1 MSAQSIY
8 HTWRGMREADETTSS
23 WLYIAFIDAD
33 NSFAMV
39 QEASFADEDLSFDI
53 TTRAYGLF
61 SFDGEKLNVM
71 VNENETTSTLDD
83 ITFSDE
89 MERQFKKNKA
99 LKANMNNHTT
109 SITTNKKHH
118 YRELLAIGIPIIIG
132 QLGTIIL
139 GFADTLMIGHHST
152 PELAA
157 AGLVNNIFGLV
168 FVSYM
173 GFTYGLTPIIGR
185 LYGEERTDC
194 IGQKVRNA
202 FCANMLTGI
211 IFTLALVV
219 LYLNLGHI
227 GQPEELLSLIRPYFL
242 VNLASV
248 LFMGIFFTM
257 KQFLDGLGQTK
268 VAMWAMIGGNVINIL
283 GNWVLIYGVAGFPE
297 LGLLGAGISTLVSR
311 ILMAL
316 AMVGMLMTGKNLGE
330 YRRDILHSSLTKADF
345 REMNRLGWPV
355 ALQLGM
361 ESAAFTLSCVMVGWL
376 GTIPLAAHQV
386 MITLS
391 QLFYLVLSGMAAAL
405 AIRVSHFMGQKDY
418 GAVRRNAY
426 DGFRLNL
433 LFSLCMGL
441 PVFLLRHQI
450 GGWFN
455 DNVEV
460 QAYVATLIILMMVY
474 QFGDGLQ
481 YTFANALRG
490 IACVKPMVLYAFI
503 AYFVISLPLG
513 YTLGFPCGLGIL
525 GIWIAFPFGLTI
537 AGEMYRRRFE
547 KELKKIEE

>member
-1 MSAQSIY
+1 
-8 HTWRGMREADETTSS
+8 
-23 WLYIAFIDAD
+23 
-33 NSFAMV
+33 
-39 QEASFADEDLSFDI
+39 
-53 TTRAYGLF
+53 
-61 SFDGEKLNVM
+61 
-71 VNENETTSTLDD
+71 
-83 ITFSDE
+83 
-89 MERQFKKNKA
+89 
-99 LKANMNNHTT
+99 MNNHTT
-109 SITTNKKHH
+109 SIATNKKHH
-118 YRELLAIGIPIIIG
+118 YRELLSIGFPIIIG

-173 GFTYGLTPIIGR
+173 GFTYGLTPVIGR

-194 IGQKVRNA
+194 IGQKVRNS
-202 FCANMLTGI
+202 FFANMLTGA
-211 IFTLALVV
+211 IFTAVLIL
-219 LYLNLGHI
+219 LYLNLAHI

-257 KQFLDGLGQTK
+257 KQFLDGIGKTK
-268 VAMWAMIGGNVINIL
+268 VAMWAMIGGNVVNIL

-316 AMVGMLMTGKNLGE
+316 AMVSIVIAGKGFRE
-330 YRRDILHSSLTKADF
+330 YRHDLIHSSLNKAD
-345 REMNRLGWPV
+345 
-355 ALQLGM
+355 LQLGM

-418 GAVRRNAY
+418 AAVRRNAY

-433 LFSLCMGL
+433 LFSLCMGI

-455 DNVEV
+455 DNAEV
-460 QAYVATLIILMMVY
+460 QAYVSVLIILMMVY

-513 YTLGFPCGLGIL
+513 YTLGFTCGMGIL

-547 KELKKIEE
+547 KELKKIEQR

>member
-1 MSAQSIY
+1 
-8 HTWRGMREADETTSS
+8 
-23 WLYIAFIDAD
+23 
-33 NSFAMV
+33 
-39 QEASFADEDLSFDI
+39 
-53 TTRAYGLF
+53 
-61 SFDGEKLNVM
+61 
-71 VNENETTSTLDD
+71 
-83 ITFSDE
+83 
-89 MERQFKKNKA
+89 
-99 LKANMNNHTT
+99 MNNHTT
-109 SITTNKKHH
+109 SITTNRKHH

-185 LYGEERTDC
+185 LYGEERTDR

-202 FCANMLTGI
+202 FCANMLTGC

-219 LYLNLGHI
+219 LYLNLGRI

-316 AMVGMLMTGKNLGE
+316 AMVGMLMTGKNFGE

-418 GAVRRNAY
+418 AAVRRNAY

>member
-1 MSAQSIY
+1 MLYMSKKITGTQRHY
-8 HTWRGMREADETTSS
+8 YKN
-23 WLYIAFIDAD
+23 L
-33 NSFAMV
+33 
-39 QEASFADEDLSFDI
+39 LS
-53 TTRAYGLF
+53 
-61 SFDGEKLNVM
+61 
-71 VNENETTSTLDD
+71 
-83 ITFSDE
+83 
-89 MERQFKKNKA
+89 
-99 LKANMNNHTT
+99 
-109 SITTNKKHH
+109 
-118 YRELLAIGIPIIIG
+118 IGIPIVIG

-139 GFADTLMIGHHST
+139 GFADTIMIGHHST
-152 PELAA
+152 EELAA
-157 AGLVNNIFGLV
+157 AGLVNNIYTLV
-168 FVSYM
+168 FVMYM

-194 IGQKVRNA
+194 IGQKVRNS
-202 FCANMLTGI
+202 FFANMITGI
-211 IFTLALVV
+211 LFTLV
-219 LYLNLGHI
+219 LILLYFNLGHI
-227 GQPEELLSLIRPYFL
+227 GQPEELLTLIRPYFL

-257 KQFLDGLGQTK
+257 KQFLDGIGQTK
-268 VAMWAMIGGNVINIL
+268 VAMWAMIGGNVVNIL

-311 ILMAL
+311 ILMAT
-316 AMVGMLMTGKNLGE
+316 AMVGMVMVCRKFAD
-330 YRRDILHSSLTKADF
+330 YRHNIIHSEINKVDF
-345 REMNRLGWPV
+345 KEMNRLGWPV

-386 MITLS
+386 MITIS
-391 QLFYLVLSGMAAAL
+391 QLFYLVLSGMAAAM

-418 GAVRRNAY
+418 VAVRRNAY

-441 PVFLLRHQI
+441 PVLLLRHQI

-455 DNVEV
+455 DNAEV
-460 QAYVATLIILMMVY
+460 QAYVAVLIILMMVY

-513 YTLGFPCGLGIL
+513 YTLGFPCGMGLL

-547 KELKKIEE
+547 KELKKIEKE

>member
-1 MSAQSIY
+1 
-8 HTWRGMREADETTSS
+8 
-23 WLYIAFIDAD
+23 
-33 NSFAMV
+33 
-39 QEASFADEDLSFDI
+39 
-53 TTRAYGLF
+53 
-61 SFDGEKLNVM
+61 
-71 VNENETTSTLDD
+71 
-83 ITFSDE
+83 
-89 MERQFKKNKA
+89 
-99 LKANMNNHTT
+99 MNNHTT

-185 LYGEERTDC
+185 LYGEERTDR

-202 FCANMLTGI
+202 FCANMLTGC
-211 IFTLALVV
+211 IFTLALIV
-219 LYLNLGHI
+219 LYLNLGRI

-316 AMVGMLMTGKNLGE
+316 AMVGMLMTGKNFGE

-418 GAVRRNAY
+418 AAVRRNAY

-455 DNVEV
+455 DNMEV
-460 QAYVATLIILMMVY
+460 QAYVATLIILLMVY

-525 GIWIAFPFGLTI
+525 GIWLAFPFGLTI

-547 KELKKIEE
+547 KELKKIEK

>member
-1 MSAQSIY
+1 
-8 HTWRGMREADETTSS
+8 
-23 WLYIAFIDAD
+23 
-33 NSFAMV
+33 
-39 QEASFADEDLSFDI
+39 
-53 TTRAYGLF
+53 
-61 SFDGEKLNVM
+61 
-71 VNENETTSTLDD
+71 
-83 ITFSDE
+83 
-89 MERQFKKNKA
+89 
-99 LKANMNNHTT
+99 MNNHTT

-185 LYGEERTDC
+185 LYGEERTDR

-202 FCANMLTGI
+202 FCANMLTGC

-219 LYLNLGHI
+219 LYLNLGRI

-316 AMVGMLMTGKNLGE
+316 AMVGMLMTGKNFGE

-418 GAVRRNAY
+418 TAVRRNAY

-460 QAYVATLIILMMVY
+460 QAYVATLIILLMVY

-525 GIWIAFPFGLTI
+525 GIWLAFPFGLTI

-547 KELKKIEE
+547 KELEKIEKEK

>member
-1 MSAQSIY
+1 
-8 HTWRGMREADETTSS
+8 
-23 WLYIAFIDAD
+23 
-33 NSFAMV
+33 
-39 QEASFADEDLSFDI
+39 
-53 TTRAYGLF
+53 
-61 SFDGEKLNVM
+61 
-71 VNENETTSTLDD
+71 
-83 ITFSDE
+83 
-89 MERQFKKNKA
+89 
-99 LKANMNNHTT
+99 MNNHTT
-109 SITTNKKHH
+109 SITTNRKHH

-185 LYGEERTDC
+185 LYGEERTDR

-202 FCANMLTGI
+202 FCANMLTGC

-219 LYLNLGHI
+219 LYLNLGRI

-316 AMVGMLMTGKNLGE
+316 AMVGMLMTGKNFGE

-418 GAVRRNAY
+418 AAVRRNAY

-460 QAYVATLIILMMVY
+460 QAYVATLIILLMVY

>member
-1 MSAQSIY
+1 
-8 HTWRGMREADETTSS
+8 
-23 WLYIAFIDAD
+23 
-33 NSFAMV
+33 
-39 QEASFADEDLSFDI
+39 
-53 TTRAYGLF
+53 
-61 SFDGEKLNVM
+61 
-71 VNENETTSTLDD
+71 
-83 ITFSDE
+83 
-89 MERQFKKNKA
+89 
-99 LKANMNNHTT
+99 
-109 SITTNKKHH
+109 
-118 YRELLAIGIPIIIG
+118 
-132 QLGTIIL
+132 
-139 GFADTLMIGHHST
+139 
-152 PELAA
+152 
-157 AGLVNNIFGLV
+157 
-168 FVSYM
+168 
-173 GFTYGLTPIIGR
+173 
-185 LYGEERTDC
+185 
-194 IGQKVRNA
+194 
-202 FCANMLTGI
+202 
-211 IFTLALVV
+211 
-219 LYLNLGHI
+219 
-227 GQPEELLSLIRPYFL
+227 
-242 VNLASV
+242 
-248 LFMGIFFTM
+248 
-257 KQFLDGLGQTK
+257 
-268 VAMWAMIGGNVINIL
+268 MWAMIGGNVVNIL

-316 AMVGMLMTGKNLGE
+316 AMVSIVIAGKGFRE
-330 YRRDILHSSLTKADF
+330 YRHDLIHSSLNKADF
-345 REMNRLGWPV
+345 KEMNRLGWPV

-418 GAVRRNAY
+418 AAVRRNAY

-433 LFSLCMGL
+433 LFSLCMGI

-455 DNVEV
+455 DNAEV
-460 QAYVATLIILMMVY
+460 QAYVSVLIILMMVY

-513 YTLGFPCGLGIL
+513 YTLGFPCGMGIL

-547 KELKKIEE
+547 KELKKIEQR

>member
-1 MSAQSIY
+1 
-8 HTWRGMREADETTSS
+8 
-23 WLYIAFIDAD
+23 
-33 NSFAMV
+33 
-39 QEASFADEDLSFDI
+39 
-53 TTRAYGLF
+53 
-61 SFDGEKLNVM
+61 
-71 VNENETTSTLDD
+71 
-83 ITFSDE
+83 
-89 MERQFKKNKA
+89 
-99 LKANMNNHTT
+99 MNNHTT

-118 YRELLAIGIPIIIG
+118 YWELLSIGFPIIIG

-194 IGQKVRNA
+194 IGQKVRNS
-202 FCANMLTGI
+202 FFANMLTGA
-211 IFTLALVV
+211 IFTAVLIL
-219 LYLNLGHI
+219 LYLNLAHI

-257 KQFLDGLGQTK
+257 KQFLDGIGKTK
-268 VAMWAMIGGNVINIL
+268 VAMWAMIGGNVVNIL

-316 AMVGMLMTGKNLGE
+316 AMVSIVIAGKGFRE
-330 YRRDILHSSLTKADF
+330 YRHDLIHSSLNKTDF
-345 REMNRLGWPV
+345 KEMNRLGWPV

-405 AIRVSHFMGQKDY
+405 AIRVSRFMGQKNY
-418 GAVRRNAY
+418 AAVRRNAY

-433 LFSLCMGL
+433 LFSLCMGI

-455 DNVEV
+455 DNAEV
-460 QAYVATLIILMMVY
+460 QAYVSVLIILMMVY

-503 AYFVISLPLG
+503 AYFIISLPLG
-513 YTLGFPCGLGIL
+513 YTLGFTCGMGIL

-547 KELKKIEE
+547 KELKKIEQR

>member
-1 MSAQSIY
+1 
-8 HTWRGMREADETTSS
+8 
-23 WLYIAFIDAD
+23 
-33 NSFAMV
+33 
-39 QEASFADEDLSFDI
+39 
-53 TTRAYGLF
+53 
-61 SFDGEKLNVM
+61 
-71 VNENETTSTLDD
+71 
-83 ITFSDE
+83 
-89 MERQFKKNKA
+89 
-99 LKANMNNHTT
+99 MNNHTT

-185 LYGEERTDC
+185 LYGEERTDR

-202 FCANMLTGI
+202 FCANMLTGF

-219 LYLNLGHI
+219 LYLNLGRI

-316 AMVGMLMTGKNLGE
+316 AMVGMLMTGKNFGE

-418 GAVRRNAY
+418 AAVRRNAY

-455 DNVEV
+455 DNMEV
-460 QAYVATLIILMMVY
+460 QAYVATLIILLMVY

>member
-1 MSAQSIY
+1 
-8 HTWRGMREADETTSS
+8 
-23 WLYIAFIDAD
+23 
-33 NSFAMV
+33 
-39 QEASFADEDLSFDI
+39 
-53 TTRAYGLF
+53 
-61 SFDGEKLNVM
+61 
-71 VNENETTSTLDD
+71 
-83 ITFSDE
+83 
-89 MERQFKKNKA
+89 
-99 LKANMNNHTT
+99 MNNHTT
-109 SITTNKKHH
+109 SISTNKKHH
-118 YRELLAIGIPIIIG
+118 YRELLSIGFPIIIG

-173 GFTYGLTPIIGR
+173 GFTYGLTPIIGK

-194 IGQKVRNA
+194 IGQKVRNS
-202 FCANMLTGI
+202 FFANMLTGA
-211 IFTLALVV
+211 IFTAVLIL
-219 LYLNLGHI
+219 LYLNLAHI

-257 KQFLDGLGQTK
+257 KQFLDGIGKTK
-268 VAMWAMIGGNVINIL
+268 VAMWAMIGGNVVNIL

-316 AMVGMLMTGKNLGE
+316 AMVSIVIAGKEFRE
-330 YRRDILHSSLTKADF
+330 YRHDLIHSSLNKADF
-345 REMNRLGWPV
+345 KEMNRLGWPV

-418 GAVRRNAY
+418 AAVRRNAY

-433 LFSLCMGL
+433 LFSLCMGI

-455 DNVEV
+455 DNAEV
-460 QAYVATLIILMMVY
+460 QAYVSVLIILMMVY

-513 YTLGFPCGLGIL
+513 YTLGFTCGMGIL

-547 KELKKIEE
+547 KELLKIEQR

>member
-1 MSAQSIY
+1 
-8 HTWRGMREADETTSS
+8 
-23 WLYIAFIDAD
+23 
-33 NSFAMV
+33 
-39 QEASFADEDLSFDI
+39 
-53 TTRAYGLF
+53 
-61 SFDGEKLNVM
+61 
-71 VNENETTSTLDD
+71 
-83 ITFSDE
+83 
-89 MERQFKKNKA
+89 
-99 LKANMNNHTT
+99 MNNHTT

-118 YRELLAIGIPIIIG
+118 YRELLSIGFPIIIG

-173 GFTYGLTPIIGR
+173 GFTYGLTPVIGR

-194 IGQKVRNA
+194 IGQKVRNS
-202 FCANMLTGI
+202 FFANMLTGA
-211 IFTLALVV
+211 IFTTVLIL
-219 LYLNLGHI
+219 LYLNLAHI

-257 KQFLDGLGQTK
+257 KQFLDGIGKTK
-268 VAMWAMIGGNVINIL
+268 VAMWAMIGGNVVNIL

-316 AMVGMLMTGKNLGE
+316 AMVSIVIVGKEFRE
-330 YRRDILHSSLTKADF
+330 YRHDLIHSSLNKADF
-345 REMNRLGWPV
+345 KEMNRLGWPV

-418 GAVRRNAY
+418 AAVRRNAY

-433 LFSLCMGL
+433 QLTLSKEIT
-441 PVFLLRHQI
+441 VYLLRHQI

-455 DNVEV
+455 DNAEV
-460 QAYVATLIILMMVY
+460 QAYVSVLIILMMVY

-513 YTLGFPCGLGIL
+513 YTLGFPCGMGIL

-547 KELKKIEE
+547 KELKKIEQR

>member
-1 MSAQSIY
+1 
-8 HTWRGMREADETTSS
+8 
-23 WLYIAFIDAD
+23 
-33 NSFAMV
+33 
-39 QEASFADEDLSFDI
+39 
-53 TTRAYGLF
+53 
-61 SFDGEKLNVM
+61 
-71 VNENETTSTLDD
+71 
-83 ITFSDE
+83 
-89 MERQFKKNKA
+89 
-99 LKANMNNHTT
+99 MNNHTT

-118 YRELLAIGIPIIIG
+118 YRELLSIGFPIIIG

-152 PELAA
+152 SELAA

-173 GFTYGLTPIIGR
+173 GFTYGLTPIIGK

-194 IGQKVRNA
+194 IGQKVRNS
-202 FCANMLTGI
+202 FFANMLTGA
-211 IFTLALVV
+211 IFTAVLIL
-219 LYLNLGHI
+219 LYLNLAHI

-257 KQFLDGLGQTK
+257 KQFLDGIGKTK
-268 VAMWAMIGGNVINIL
+268 VAMWAMIGGNVVNIL

-316 AMVGMLMTGKNLGE
+316 AMVSIVIADKSFRE
-330 YRRDILHSSLTKADF
+330 YRHDLIYSSINKTDF
-345 REMNRLGWPV
+345 KEMNRLGWPV

-418 GAVRRNAY
+418 AAVRRNAY

-433 LFSLCMGL
+433 LFSLCMGI

-455 DNVEV
+455 DNAEV
-460 QAYVATLIILMMVY
+460 QAYVSVLIILMMVY

-513 YTLGFPCGLGIL
+513 YTLGFTCGMGIL

-547 KELKKIEE
+547 KELKKIEQR

>member
-1 MSAQSIY
+1 
-8 HTWRGMREADETTSS
+8 
-23 WLYIAFIDAD
+23 
-33 NSFAMV
+33 
-39 QEASFADEDLSFDI
+39 
-53 TTRAYGLF
+53 
-61 SFDGEKLNVM
+61 
-71 VNENETTSTLDD
+71 
-83 ITFSDE
+83 
-89 MERQFKKNKA
+89 
-99 LKANMNNHTT
+99 MNNHTT
-109 SITTNKKHH
+109 SITTNRKHH
-118 YRELLAIGIPIIIG
+118 YRELLSIGIPIIIG

-194 IGQKVRNA
+194 IGLKVRNA
-202 FCANMLTGI
+202 FCANMLTGC

-219 LYLNLGHI
+219 LYLNLGRI

-316 AMVGMLMTGKNLGE
+316 AMVGMLMTGKNFGE

-418 GAVRRNAY
+418 SAVRRNAY

>member
-1 MSAQSIY
+1 
-8 HTWRGMREADETTSS
+8 
-23 WLYIAFIDAD
+23 
-33 NSFAMV
+33 
-39 QEASFADEDLSFDI
+39 
-53 TTRAYGLF
+53 
-61 SFDGEKLNVM
+61 
-71 VNENETTSTLDD
+71 
-83 ITFSDE
+83 
-89 MERQFKKNKA
+89 
-99 LKANMNNHTT
+99 MNNHTT

-202 FCANMLTGI
+202 FCANMLTGF
-211 IFTLALVV
+211 IFTLALIV

-268 VAMWAMIGGNVINIL
+268 VAMWAMIGGNIINIL

-316 AMVGMLMTGKNLGE
+316 AMVCMLMTGKNLGE

-433 LFSLCMGL
+433 LFSLCMGC
-441 PVFLLRHQI
+441 RCSC
-450 GGWFN
+450 
-455 DNVEV
+455 
-460 QAYVATLIILMMVY
+460 
-474 QFGDGLQ
+474 
-481 YTFANALRG
+481 FAIR
-490 IACVKPMVLYAFI
+490 
-503 AYFVISLPLG
+503 
-513 YTLGFPCGLGIL
+513 
-525 GIWIAFPFGLTI
+525 
-537 AGEMYRRRFE
+537 
-547 KELKKIEE
+547 